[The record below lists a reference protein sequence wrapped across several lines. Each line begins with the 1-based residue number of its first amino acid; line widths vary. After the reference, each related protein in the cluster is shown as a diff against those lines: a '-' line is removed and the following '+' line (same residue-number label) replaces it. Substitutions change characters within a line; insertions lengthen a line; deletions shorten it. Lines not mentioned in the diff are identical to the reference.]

1 MNSKERVR
9 AAIRRERPDKVPLGF
24 YIVDYDIVEKVIGH
38 PTYVRNKVK
47 AQLAFWEGRRDE
59 VVESYKRDT
68 VEFYRRIDIA
78 DIICFKE
85 APIVPP
91 KGYRPEDPPRQIASD
106 AWEDSQGR
114 VFKVS
119 YVSNELVCVKD
130 PTIWEREYTVEEF
143 TAPVED
149 VPPDPS
155 IFEACDH
162 LIAEL
167 GAERYIAG
175 SSGGLGVMVLLGG
188 MERGLME
195 YILHPD
201 VVRAAIRRN
210 VIQGNL
216 NDKYYIRPGQD
227 GVLFEEDMGSTK
239 GPLMSPKMFREF
251 CLPAMKERVAHV
263 KQAGMQVLLH
273 NCGNNRV
280 LMDQFIEAGV
290 ECYQSLQANADMDV
304 GELKAEYG
312 ERMAFWGGVS
322 LDVLIQGTMEDVRR
336 EVRHALEV
344 GAPGGGFILGP
355 SHSIAKGTPYD
366 NFMALLDEFDRLRDR
381 Y

>member
-1 MNSKERVR
+1 
-9 AAIRRERPDKVPLGF
+9 
-24 YIVDYDIVEKVIGH
+24 
-38 PTYVRNKVK
+38 
-47 AQLAFWEGRRDE
+47 
-59 VVESYKRDT
+59 
-68 VEFYRRIDIA
+68 
-78 DIICFKE
+78 
-85 APIVPP
+85 
-91 KGYRPEDPPRQIASD
+91 
-106 AWEDSQGR
+106 
-114 VFKVS
+114 
-119 YVSNELVCVKD
+119 
-130 PTIWEREYTVEEF
+130 
-143 TAPVED
+143 
-149 VPPDPS
+149 
-155 IFEACDH
+155 
-162 LIAEL
+162 
-167 GAERYIAG
+167 
-175 SSGGLGVMVLLGG
+175 MVLLGG

-280 LMDQFIEAGV
+280 LMDQFTEAGV